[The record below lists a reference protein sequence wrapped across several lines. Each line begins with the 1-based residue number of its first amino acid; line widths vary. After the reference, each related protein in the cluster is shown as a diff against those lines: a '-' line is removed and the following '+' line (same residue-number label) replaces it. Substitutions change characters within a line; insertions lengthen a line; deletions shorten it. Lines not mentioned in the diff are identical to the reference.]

1 MERLRI
7 LVDMDDTIENLSEA
21 WVEYLN
27 NEHGTDV
34 KHRDI
39 TSWQMSDFFPE
50 LTAEQVYAP
59 LYKEEFWK
67 TLRPLNDSVKVL
79 NRLVKAGHEVYIVTA
94 SDYRTIKMKM
104 EHVLFKYFPF
114 LSWDNVVVTNNKQI
128 VQGDV
133 LIDDG
138 VHNLENSNCVRFLMD
153 APHNREYDEKANRM
167 LRVSSWLVIEIYI
180 NMLSALKSVT
190 KP

>member
-27 NEHGTDV
+27 KEHGTSV

-59 LYKEEFWK
+59 LYEEEFWK
-67 TLRPLNDSVKVL
+67 TVKPLKDAAKVL
-79 NRLVKAGHEVYIVTA
+79 ERLMNAGHEIYIVTA
-94 SDYRTIKMKM
+94 SDYRTVKMKM
-104 EHVLFKYFPF
+104 ENVLFRHFPF
-114 LSWDNVVVTNNKQI
+114 LNWSNVIVANDKQI
-128 VQGDV
+128 IQGDV

-138 VHNLENSNCVRFLMD
+138 VHNLENSKCVKFLMD
-153 APHNREYDEKANRM
+153 APHNRWYDEKANNM
-167 LRVSSWLVIEIYI
+167 IRVLDWIVIEVYVSV
-180 NMLSALKSVT
+180 LSMLKSVN
-190 KP
+190 K